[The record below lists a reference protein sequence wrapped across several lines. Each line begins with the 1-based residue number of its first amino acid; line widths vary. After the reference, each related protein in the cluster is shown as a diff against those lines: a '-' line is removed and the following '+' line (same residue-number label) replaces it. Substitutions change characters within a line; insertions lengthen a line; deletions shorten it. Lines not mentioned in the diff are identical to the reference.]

1 VWEECRTA
9 FCQQR
14 TWERARRLGLA
25 QLVCPGRHT
34 VTALLCTSGRQFVD
48 WSSDYRLFS
57 QDRWD
62 AHDLFVPVVRGIAD
76 RLPPGA
82 PFVAAMDDTVV
93 EKTGTHIPGV
103 AYRRDPLSP
112 TFHVNF
118 IRGQRFLQLAGQ
130 VPIPDGSGAAR
141 AIPVRYEH
149 VPSVP
154 KPKKSAC
161 PEEWKAY
168 RRQQRACNLSTH
180 GVRVMRNLRE
190 ELDMRHGARDRRLIV
205 AVDASYTNETV
216 LKGLPERTTLIG
228 RVRKDAK
235 FFYPLPPE
243 DPSPVRGKR
252 VYGPPAPTP
261 EALRKD
267 EAVPWQK
274 VTAFAAGQQHT
285 FDVKTIG
292 PVLWKKAGAGLPLRL
307 VVIRP
312 VKYRLRRGS
321 KFLYRQPAH
330 LICTDPNLP
339 LEAAVQEYLW
349 RWDVEVNH
357 REEKQNIGVGEAQVR
372 ATESVERQPALAVAS
387 YAILLL
393 AGVRVFDGDEGRG
406 TLPLPK
412 WQHKE
417 PGQRLSTPELL
428 RELRGELWSYALERL
443 PLDAEHFVADVL
455 PVTKCPEL
463 ALPLASAVLYA
474 ATG

>member
-1 VWEECRTA
+1 MWEECRTA
-9 FCQQR
+9 FGQQR

-34 VTALLCTSGRQFVD
+34 VTGLLCTSGRQFVD

-57 QDRWD
+57 QSHWD
-62 AHDLFVPVVRGIAD
+62 AHDLFVPVVRGILD

-112 TFHVNF
+112 AFHVNF
-118 IRGQRFLQLAGQ
+118 IRGQRFLQLSGQ
-130 VPIPDGSGAAR
+130 VPAADGSGAAR

-154 KPKKSAC
+154 KPKRWAS

-168 RRQQRACNLSTH
+168 RLQQRACNLSTQ
-180 GVRVMRNLRE
+180 GVRVIRSLRE

-205 AVDASYTNETV
+205 SVDASYTNQTV
-216 LKGLPERTTLIG
+216 LKELPERTTLIG

-235 FFYPLPPE
+235 FFYPLAPPG
-243 DPSPVRGKR
+243 PSAVCAKR
-252 VYGPPAPTP
+252 AYGPPTPTP
-261 EALRKD
+261 EAFRKD
-267 EAVPWQK
+267 EAVPWQE
-274 VTAFAAGQQHT
+274 VTAFAAGRRHR
-285 FDVKTIG
+285 FDVKTIA
-292 PVLWKKAGAGLPLRL
+292 PILWKKAGAGLPLRL

-312 VKYRLRRGS
+312 VGYRLRRGS
-321 KFLYRQPAH
+321 KLLYRQPGH
-330 LICTDPNLP
+330 LICTDPSLP
-339 LEAAVQEYLW
+339 LEAVVQGYLW

-357 REEKQNIGVGEAQVR
+357 RDEKQNIGVGEAQVW
-372 ATESVERQPALAVAS
+372 APESVERQPALAVAS

-393 AGVRVFDGDEGRG
+393 AGVRVFEGGEGRG
-406 TLPLPK
+406 VLPLPK

-428 RELRGELWSYALERL
+428 RELRSELWAYALEHL

-463 ALPLASAVLYA
+463 SLPAAAAVLYA